1 MATPPAKL
9 THEQRRRRRLLRRA
23 GRLAVAATLVIAL
36 VLADRAG
43 LFARRPLDD
52 RAKYDGVTCRVVR
65 VIDGDT
71 LDVAIPDG
79 RYDNT
84 RIRLWG
90 VDTPEAVHPDKPTQH
105 FGAEASAFTR
115 QLALDEQVTLQLEPT
130 GRTRDNKEYNRLLAY
145 VILPDGR
152 MLNRVLIAQGYGYA
166 DPRYDHQFA
175 ADFAK
180 VQASARAARVGLWR
194 AVANDDLPFY
204 YRHKLELPPPLP
216 VGTSGPSCP

>member
-1 MATPPAKL
+1 MPTPPAKL
-9 THEQRRRRRLLRRA
+9 THQQRRRRRLLRKA
-23 GRLAVAATLVIAL
+23 ARLAAAATLVIAL
-36 VLADRAG
+36 VLADRGG
-43 LFARRPLDD
+43 LFGRRPLDD
-52 RAKYDGVTCRVVR
+52 RATYDGATCRVVR

-71 LDVAIPDG
+71 LDVDIPDG

-90 VDTPEAVHPDKPTQH
+90 VDTPETVHPDKPTRH
-105 FGAEASAFTR
+105 FGPEASAMTR

-145 VILPDGR
+145 VILPHGR

-180 VQASARAARVGLWR
+180 VQQAARTDRAGLWR
-194 AVANDDLPFY
+194 AVTNDDLPFY
-204 YRHKLELPPPLP
+204 YHNKLQLPPPEMSSLLP
-216 VGTSGPSCP
+216 LDGR

>member
-1 MATPPAKL
+1 MPTPPAKL
-9 THEQRRRRRLLRRA
+9 THQQRRRRRLLRKA
-23 GRLAVAATLVIAL
+23 GRLAVAAVVVIAL

-43 LFARRPLDD
+43 LFARRPPDD
-52 RAKYDGVTCRVVR
+52 RTKYDGATCRVVR

-71 LDVAIPDG
+71 LDVDIPDG

-105 FGAEASAFTR
+105 FAPEASALTR

-130 GRTRDNKEYNRLLAY
+130 GRTRDNAEYNRLLAY

-166 DPRYDHQFA
+166 NPRYDHQFA
-175 ADFAK
+175 ADFAGA
-180 VQASARAARVGLWR
+180 QDDARAARRGLWR
-194 AVANDDLPFY
+194 GVTNDDLPYY
-204 YRHKLELPPPLP
+204 YRNKLQLPPPADESP
-216 VGTSGPSCP
+216 P